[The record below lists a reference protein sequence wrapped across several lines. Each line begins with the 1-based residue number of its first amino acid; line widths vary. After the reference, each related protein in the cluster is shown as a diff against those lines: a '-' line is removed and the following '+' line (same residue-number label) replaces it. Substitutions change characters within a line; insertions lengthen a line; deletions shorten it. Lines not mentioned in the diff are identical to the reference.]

1 MANSACLSCALA
13 GYSLM
18 TATARRE
25 CATVAAPEEI
35 LDEFCSGRAT
45 LDATRRALEHAGDA
59 DATGRKAVGGAIS
72 RYVEEG
78 RLSAEDAVRLTEAAA
93 PGPEQGLT
101 LLRPSGSTDPMRSR
115 PAAVPTGSTA
125 ASGNS
130 SGWRQWAASEQEP
143 ASSVGVGTVLR
154 DRFVIEEI
162 VGEGGMGLVFRA
174 RDRRREE
181 ANDRNPFVAIKVL
194 GDDFKTHPDS
204 LIALQRE
211 ARRMQQLSHPNI
223 ASVYDFDRDA
233 THVFLVMELLEGE
246 SLDRLLARHKETGLP
261 IDLARKVIEST
272 GSALRHAH
280 SRGLVHSDFKPAN
293 VFVTRAGEIK
303 VIDFGIARI
312 AKDATQVGDAAYTLF
327 DAGKLGAYTNSYASP
342 EQMLDGSVPDPKDD
356 IYALGLVAYESL
368 SGRHPFERKSAI
380 DAKFRGM
387 TVQPLAMLDAR
398 QNSVLASA
406 LDFDRDRRLA
416 DILELVRALA
426 PQSDEAIRATDRIG
440 SARSPAGD
448 EPSVK
453 DRKGWRLAAFAAVG
467 IAWLV
472 FFGIYWSSRDEG
484 GGTPVP
490 AAAAVEEEAP
500 TPAPSPGSTAG
511 VATVPAPPATPVREP
526 AAKTVAQAPPPA
538 EPSRVA
544 SQDEKSSDMA
554 GASSIVPEQSGTG
567 AAVDEAPP
575 PASVAE
581 DAKAEQPSSEVP
593 PEAGKHALYRWVDAN
608 GTVQFGEKPPE
619 EYAASA
625 VKVIDL

>member
-1 MANSACLSCALA
+1 MAS
-13 GYSLM
+13 
-18 TATARRE
+18 
-25 CATVAAPEEI
+25 PEEV

-45 LDATRRALEHAGDA
+45 LDATRRALEYAGA
-59 DATGRKAVGGAIS
+59 VNAAGSEAVGGVIS
-72 RYVEEG
+72 RYVEAG
-78 RLSAEDAVRLTEAAA
+78 RLSSEDAARLTEEAV
-93 PGPEQGLT
+93 PEPEQGLT

-115 PAAVPTGSTA
+115 PASVPTGGAA

-130 SGWRQWAASEQEP
+130 SGWRQWAASEKEP
-143 ASSVGVGTVLR
+143 TASVGVGTVLR

-246 SLDRLLARHKETGLP
+246 SLDHLLARHKETGLP
-261 IDLARKVIEST
+261 LDLARKVIESA

-293 VFVTRAGEIK
+293 VFVTRAEEIK

-312 AKDATQVGDAAYTLF
+312 AKDATQVGDAAYTVF

-342 EQMLDGSVPDPKDD
+342 EQMLEGTMPDPKDD

-398 QNSVLASA
+398 QNAVLASA

-440 SARSPAGD
+440 SARSPARD
-448 EPSVK
+448 EPAVK
-453 DRKGWRLAAFAAVG
+453 DRKGWRIAAFAAVG

-472 FFGIYWSSRDEG
+472 FFGIYWSSRDQG
-484 GGTPVP
+484 GETKAQP
-490 AAAAVEEEAP
+490 ATATVTEATSADAAQAPARSPGQTAAVSTVP
-500 TPAPSPGSTAG
+500 TPPVQPPREPAPKT
-511 VATVPAPPATPVREP
+511 VALAPPAPERS
-526 AAKTVAQAPPPA
+526 TVAP
-538 EPSRVA
+538 
-544 SQDEKSSDMA
+544 QDERSGEMA
-554 GASSIVPEQSGTG
+554 GASPVVPDQSTADAG
-567 AAVDEAPP
+567 AAVGEASPP
-575 PASVAE
+575 SSVAQ
-581 DAKAEQPSSEVP
+581 DAEPEQPATDGP
-593 PEAGKHALYRWVDAN
+593 PETGKHALYRWVDAN
-608 GTVQFGEKPPE
+608 GTVQFGETPPE

>member
-1 MANSACLSCALA
+1 M
-13 GYSLM
+13 
-18 TATARRE
+18 
-25 CATVAAPEEI
+25 AAPEEI

-45 LDATRRALEHAGDA
+45 LDATRRALEHAGGTDA
-59 DATGRKAVGGAIS
+59 SELAGVNGAIS

-78 RLSAEDAVRLTEAAA
+78 RLSADDAARLTEEAA
-93 PGPEQGLT
+93 PEREQGLT

-115 PAAVPTGSTA
+115 PATASTGGA
-125 ASGNS
+125 APSGNS
-130 SGWRQWAASEQEP
+130 SGWRHWAASEKEP
-143 ASSVGVGTVLR
+143 TSSVGVGSVLR

-246 SLDRLLARHKETGLP
+246 SLDHLLARHKETGLP
-261 IDLARKVIEST
+261 LDLARKVIESA

-280 SRGLVHSDFKPAN
+280 TRGLVHSDFKPAN
-293 VFVTRAGEIK
+293 VFVTRTSEIK

-312 AKDATQVGDAAYTLF
+312 AKDATQVGDAAYTVF

-342 EQMLDGSVPDPKDD
+342 EQMLEGSVPDPKDD
-356 IYALGLVAYESL
+356 IYALGLVAYEAL
-368 SGRHPFERKSAI
+368 SGRHPFGRKSAI

-387 TVQPLAMLDAR
+387 TVEPLPMLDAR
-398 QNSVLASA
+398 QNAVLASA
-406 LDFDRDRRLA
+406 LDFDRDKRLG
-416 DILELVRALA
+416 DILELVCALA

-440 SARSPAGD
+440 SGRAAAAD
-448 EPSVK
+448 EPPVK
-453 DRKGWRLAAFAAVG
+453 RRKGWRLAAFAAVG
-467 IAWLV
+467 VAWLA
-472 FFGIYWSSRDEG
+472 FFWIYWSSRDEG
-484 GGTPVP
+484 GETAVPPSTAVEEQAP
-490 AAAAVEEEAP
+490 AAAPSTGPATEVAGVP
-500 TPAPSPGSTAG
+500 ATPAP
-511 VATVPAPPATPVREP
+511 PVREP
-526 AAKTVAQAPPPA
+526 VATTVAQAPP
-538 EPSRVA
+538 EPEKSRVA
-544 SQDEKSSDMA
+544 SQDDKTSDMA
-554 GASSIVPEQSGTG
+554 GAAPAVPEESGAGNVASDTDV
-567 AAVDEAPP
+567 AP
-575 PASVAE
+575 PASVAQQAGA
-581 DAKAEQPSSEVP
+581 DQPAPEETP
-593 PEAGKHALYRWVDAN
+593 AEAGKHALYRWVDAN

-625 VKVIDL
+625 VKVLDL